1 MSPFFLFSI
10 FCVWSFFFFFLF
22 SVFCVATV
30 YICKK
35 GQFCLAVFQLKKTSL
50 EWIFSTMGYTLFEV
64 IHTSFPWFYKIFNL
78 WYIFQYSEGNE
89 IIILLMKL
97 KIWMHIRNFLIQM
110 GLVSDLSLATWPQ
123 ADFFKRIFPL
133 TQLSHFQD
141 IAIFMAKLAQEMG
154 SLISNINYP
163 GW

>member
-1 MSPFFLFSI
+1 
-10 FCVWSFFFFFLF
+10 
-22 SVFCVATV
+22 
-30 YICKK
+30 
-35 GQFCLAVFQLKKTSL
+35 
-50 EWIFSTMGYTLFEV
+50 
-64 IHTSFPWFYKIFNL
+64 
-78 WYIFQYSEGNE
+78 
-89 IIILLMKL
+89 
-97 KIWMHIRNFLIQM
+97 M